1 MKIIKITKKNIST
14 WQEQIENLESLSRYP
29 LGKDFFRID
38 HGDNYLS
45 FFARLGKTHYY
56 AAVENGKI
64 IAVAAGIL
72 RTIKQ
77 AHTSSKVFRVWY
89 LCALQVHP
97 SHRGRKIPLRIFS
110 RAFFWNYLKCQKIY
124 AISMDG
130 AESGKVERLLKRFRW
145 APMKVAATLNFFSLS
160 FVQLMQVR
168 DLIERHLG
176 NISFLSLAKKKDLIL
191 ESTSKPLPLLHIQH
205 GSRSHTEENP
215 KQNHV
220 HMMCLPASHVLCD
233 ELVSLGLL
241 VSATATIIHRGM
253 SQTQWDFVMT
263 SDI

>member
-1 MKIIKITKKNIST
+1 
-14 WQEQIENLESLSRYP
+14 
-29 LGKDFFRID
+29 
-38 HGDNYLS
+38 
-45 FFARLGKTHYY
+45 
-56 AAVENGKI
+56 
-64 IAVAAGIL
+64 
-72 RTIKQ
+72 
-77 AHTSSKVFRVWY
+77 
-89 LCALQVHP
+89 
-97 SHRGRKIPLRIFS
+97 
-110 RAFFWNYLKCQKIY
+110 
-124 AISMDG
+124 MDG

-253 SQTQWDFVMT
+253 SQTQWNFVMT